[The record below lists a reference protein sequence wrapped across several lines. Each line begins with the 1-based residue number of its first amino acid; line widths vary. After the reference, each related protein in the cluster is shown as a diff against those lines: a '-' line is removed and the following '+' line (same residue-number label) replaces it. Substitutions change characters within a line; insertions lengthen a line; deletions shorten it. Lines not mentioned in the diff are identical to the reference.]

1 MEQRDNQESCY
12 DHNQYMRIFESDLQE
27 IDKVAQ
33 AFGFITGQILDYG
46 KNQME
51 LFKAMGDQESLIKE
65 QIKLE
70 TIRFARG
77 TFNEAFTRVTGRSAW
92 DE

>member
-1 MEQRDNQESCY
+1 MEQREDQESCY
-12 DHNQYMRIFESDLQE
+12 EHNQYMRILESDLPE

-33 AFGFITGQILDYG
+33 AFGFITGQILDHG
-46 KNQME
+46 QKDME

-77 TFNEAFTRVTGRSAW
+77 AFNQAFTRVTGRDAW